1 MAVQQ
6 RLREMAGVAC
16 MLRNREVLRDLLHA
30 GNHAAFAQQAVQFF
44 GAAPAGVDSR
54 AYISELQTAVQT
66 QRSFYERM
74 NAGNVVTVQGMQISG
89 RWDARRAK
97 QRRNFLFLAREGAGD
112 SFATAHRQYF
122 DPDLN
127 PGPNGELFDDFAEW
141 TMREHPDWTLIS
153 HIDDHCGREEPWEAP
168 EWVSFIVAW
177 VLVAEVIAL
186 LVLSAAVVVGRFP
199 RDLERVQ
206 AIKGLAIM
214 SQVHYD
220 TVIQKSTDL
229 LGSVVRYGMLAGVWG
244 CTYHHTTGRT
254 KECSLWITGI
264 FVSIAVCLFVLVVMS
279 WALVAFEQ
287 VLSSPLISV
296 SKYGCL

>member
-30 GNHAAFAQQAVQFF
+30 GNHAAFAQRAVQFF
-44 GAAPAGVDSR
+44 GAALAGVDSR

-97 QRRNFLFLAREGAGD
+97 QRRNFLFLAREGADD

-141 TMREHPDWTLIS
+141 TMREHPGWTTLRD
-153 HIDDHCGREEPWEAP
+153 IDDHCRQLEKPTVPMIFTFVVVAAFVVFLFP
-168 EWVSFIVAW
+168 LVS
-177 VLVAEVIAL
+177 VLVYRVRNPYLACGSFVQYGLCEFSASGLWKQACCCTAAGIL
-186 LVLSAAVVVGRFP
+186 LRL
-199 RDLERVQ
+199 
-206 AIKGLAIM
+206 
-214 SQVHYD
+214 
-220 TVIQKSTDL
+220 
-229 LGSVVRYGMLAGVWG
+229 
-244 CTYHHTTGRT
+244 C
-254 KECSLWITGI
+254 
-264 FVSIAVCLFVLVVMS
+264 
-279 WALVAFEQ
+279 
-287 VLSSPLISV
+287 
-296 SKYGCL
+296 

>member
-30 GNHAAFAQQAVQFF
+30 GNHASFAQRAVQFF

-97 QRRNFLFLAREGAGD
+97 QRRNFLFLAREGADD

-141 TMREHPDWTLIS
+141 TMREHPDWTRIS
-153 HIDDHCGREEPWEAP
+153 HIDAHCGRREPWEAP
-168 EWVSFIVAW
+168 AW
-177 VLVAEVIAL
+177 VLDMLPPIVA
-186 LVLSAAVVVGRFP
+186 LVVAAAF
-199 RDLERVQ
+199 
-206 AIKGLAIM
+206 
-214 SQVHYD
+214 
-220 TVIQKSTDL
+220 
-229 LGSVVRYGMLAGVWG
+229 
-244 CTYHHTTGRT
+244 
-254 KECSLWITGI
+254 
-264 FVSIAVCLFVLVVMS
+264 FVFVLPFGLGFFDLITFRPDPGCVELVRVGMCEYYGFGPQARG
-279 WALVAFEQ
+279 ALFDP
-287 VLSSPLISV
+287 SSL
-296 SKYGCL
+296 YF

>member
-30 GNHAAFAQQAVQFF
+30 GNHAAFAQRAVQFF

-97 QRRNFLFLAREGAGD
+97 QRRNFLFLAREGADD

-153 HIDDHCGREEPWEAP
+153 HIDDHCRQLEKPTVPMIFTFVVVAAFVVFLFP
-168 EWVSFIVAW
+168 LVS
-177 VLVAEVIAL
+177 VLVYRVRNPYLACGSFVHNGLCEFSASGLWKQACCCTAAGIL
-186 LVLSAAVVVGRFP
+186 LRL
-199 RDLERVQ
+199 
-206 AIKGLAIM
+206 
-214 SQVHYD
+214 
-220 TVIQKSTDL
+220 
-229 LGSVVRYGMLAGVWG
+229 
-244 CTYHHTTGRT
+244 C
-254 KECSLWITGI
+254 
-264 FVSIAVCLFVLVVMS
+264 
-279 WALVAFEQ
+279 
-287 VLSSPLISV
+287 
-296 SKYGCL
+296 

>member
-30 GNHAAFAQQAVQFF
+30 GNHASFAQRAVQFF
-44 GAAPAGVDSR
+44 GAALAGVDSR

-97 QRRNFLFLAREGAGD
+97 QRRNFLFLAREGADD

-153 HIDDHCGREEPWEAP
+153 HIDDHCGRKEPWEP
-168 EWVSFIVAW
+168 PVHLIVA
-177 VLVAEVIAL
+177 LVVF
-186 LVLSAAVVVGRFP
+186 AAVVVFYRF
-199 RDLERVQ
+199 RERVQ
-206 AIKGLAIM
+206 TIRGFPKM
-214 SQVHYD
+214 SQARYD
-220 TVIQKSTDL
+220 AVIQMSSDL
-229 LGSVVRYGMLAGVWG
+229 LCPAVVYGMLAGVWL
-244 CTYHHTTGRT
+244 YAYRTTGRT
-254 KECSLWITGI
+254 KECFMWLHLV
-264 FVSIAVCLFVLVVMS
+264 FLDIAVLLFGFVAMAVLETLM
-279 WALVAFEQ
+279 
-287 VLSSPLISV
+287 
-296 SKYGCL
+296 